1 MDRKNAPENLKWK
14 LTDIYNTHEDF
25 ETDLQKI
32 NEYLP
37 IFEKFKGKLNRKDI
51 LLKYYKTSDIFNA
64 LYHKLG
70 SYVMLNHD
78 VDLNNNV
85 YLEDEEK
92 LNSFRSKLSRS
103 TAFIDPELASLD
115 NKYFEDLLKDQ
126 NFKDYEYLIK
136 SVLDNRKHIL
146 SKEQEEALS
155 VMSSF
160 SDGFDNVRST
170 LVENDFKYK
179 PVNVNGKQEELTE
192 STYSKFIDNKNRDV
206 RTQAYNNLYEVYKQF
221 SKTLAA
227 NYISFVKLVNC
238 DLNLRKYNSPFDMFQ
253 GSSKIP
259 QALFDNLVKNVNKN
273 LNLEQKYFKLLKK
286 STKIDNFGFQD
297 VYQSLS
303 NNIDKKY
310 SIDEQK
316 AIVLD
321 ALAPLGKQYQALL
334 KTAYQK
340 NWIDFCTSADKRS
353 GGYMLG
359 VYGVHPY
366 VLLNDTGTYDSL
378 STLAHELGHA
388 MHTYYSIKNQPYAKY
403 HYSIFIAEIAS
414 TVNEILLNKYMI
426 KNAKTDEEKLFYLD
440 NYLQH
445 FKSTVFRQTMF
456 AEFEDFAHN
465 KIAKDEILS
474 EKILNDK
481 YTDLLK
487 KHFADTVNIDENI
500 THEWQRIPHFY
511 SPYYVY
517 KYATSFIS
525 AVYIAN
531 SILENKNNMLDNYMD
546 MLKSGSN
553 GYPTEILAKAGV
565 DLTKDE
571 TFNYAFNDMKN
582 CMSQAEEI
590 LNKSKAKDNT
600 L

>member
-1 MDRKNAPENLKWK
+1 MDRKDAPENLKWK
-14 LTDIYNTHEDF
+14 LTDIYKTHEDF
-25 ETDLQKI
+25 DKDLEKVK
-32 NEYLP
+32 EYLP
-37 IFEKFKGKLNRKDI
+37 IFEKFKGKLNDPEM
-51 LLKYYKTSDIFNA
+51 LLEYFKTTEAMGKLN
-64 LYHKLG
+64 HKLG
-70 SYVMLNHD
+70 CYNMLNHD
-78 VDLNNNV
+78 VDLNNDL
-85 YLEDEEK
+85 YIEDDQK
-92 LNSFRSKLSRS
+92 LTMIGSKISKN
-103 TAFIDPELASLD
+103 TAFIEPELASLD
-115 NKYFEDLLKDQ
+115 DKYFEKILKDER
-126 NFKDYEYLIK
+126 FKNYDLRIK
-136 SVLDNRKHIL
+136 NILNERKHIL

-155 VMSSF
+155 VMYSF
-160 SDGFDNVRST
+160 SNGFDDVMST
-170 LVENDFKYK
+170 LTKNDFKYK
-179 PVNVNGKQEELTE
+179 PVVVNGKEEELTE
-192 STYSKFIDNKNRDV
+192 GTYNKFVDDKDRKV

-221 SKTLAA
+221 SKTLAI
-227 NYISFVKLVNC
+227 NYINFVKLINC
-238 DLNLRKYNSPFDMFQ
+238 DLHLRKYNSTFEMLEN
-253 GSSKIP
+253 SKKIP
-259 QALFDNLVKNVNKN
+259 QELFDNLVKNVNKN
-273 LNLEQKYFKLLKK
+273 LNLEQKYFKLLKN
-286 STKIDNFGFQD
+286 STKIKDFGFQD

-303 NNIDKKY
+303 NGLDKKY

-316 AIVLD
+316 QIVFD
-321 ALAPLGKQYQALL
+321 ALSPLGVQYQALL
-334 KTAYQK
+334 KTAYK
-340 NWIDFCTSADKRS
+340 NNWIDFCTNINKAS

-388 MHTYYSIKNQPYAKY
+388 MHTYYSDKNQPYTKHKY
-403 HYSIFIAEIAS
+403 STFIAEIAS

-465 KIAKDEILS
+465 KITNDEILS
-474 EKILNDK
+474 EKILNEK
-481 YTDLLK
+481 YTELLK
-487 KHFADTVNIDENI
+487 KHFADTVKIDENI

-531 SILENKNNMLDNYMD
+531 SILENKHNMLDNYRE
-546 MLKSGSN
+546 MLKSGCSD
-553 GYPTEILAKAGV
+553 YPTNILAKAGV

-571 TFNYAFNDMKN
+571 TFDFAFNDMKN
-582 CMSQAEEI
+582 SMAQAEEI
-590 LNKSKAKDNT
+590 LNKTKKPEKT